1 MQEFAGETEGVPPA
15 PSEGTRLNALLHRWL
30 VEYNPMYL
38 LSAALVFGGL
48 TLVSYEV
55 STGDSV
61 WAHFGTPAIAELYA
75 FALIGGAAFLV
86 RLGHRRP
93 AAMLGLL
100 AVLFQGDLMLHVETC
115 SYLGLTGMVASGAWL
130 LLFFAKLYLLGRAL
144 ELRFSRSAV
153 LVAALGALGLAVLP
167 HVFRVVEPGTRSIL
181 VALWLFGLGTTAAWT
196 TRNVE
201 SAVGW
206 DVRGRRCVH
215 GAWALLAVLAL
226 GHALFWSSSYHF
238 GFGFGIAPAA
248 VPLVAARYARRES
261 LVWLSVS
268 LTVLAVMWIAP
279 HETWVVALMAAMTLF
294 LAATRA
300 RLEHR
305 TRIVEPRR
313 APPYRSYDPL
323 HSTSMVMVHDLRPN
337 ARPRLFVGT
346 ALALYLAVWSAGW
359 TGGALPEHHLWLD
372 ALVGVA
378 LLAASRRWHRPMLLA
393 PLVPVVVHLT
403 GQRGWVPEPTTALE
417 WGATCIGAGFVML
430 FSSLAAS
437 WWFGRTVAIA
447 DHAPPGDRPS
457 PLDPAGG
464 GLAPAQAMS
473 SGSE

>member
-1 MQEFAGETEGVPPA
+1 MQEFAGETDGIAPA
-15 PSEGTRLNALLHRWL
+15 SAEGTRLNALLHRWL

-48 TLVSYEV
+48 TLVTYEV
-55 STGDSV
+55 SAGDSV
-61 WAHFGTPAIAELYA
+61 WARLGAPAIAELYA

-86 RLGHRRP
+86 RLGRRRP

-115 SYLGLTGMVASGAWL
+115 SYLGLVGMAASAGWL

-153 LVAALGALGLAVLP
+153 LVAALGAFGLAALP
-167 HVFRVVEPGTRSIL
+167 HVFRVVEPGTRSVL
-181 VALWLFGLGTTAAWT
+181 VALWLFGLGTTAVWT

-215 GAWALLAVLAL
+215 GAWALLAVLAI
-226 GHALFWSSSYHF
+226 GHAAFWSWSYHF
-238 GFGFGIAPAA
+238 GFGLALAG

-261 LVWLSVS
+261 FVWLPVG
-268 LTVLAVMWIAP
+268 LTVLVVMWVAP

-294 LAATRA
+294 LTATRS
-300 RLEHR
+300 RLER
-305 TRIVEPRR
+305 TTRIATPRS
-313 APPYRSYDPL
+313 APPYRSYEPL
-323 HSTSMVMVHDLRPN
+323 HSTSVVVVHDLLPN

-359 TGGALPEHHLWLD
+359 TGGALPEHYLWLD
-372 ALVGVA
+372 ALLGVA
-378 LLAASRRWHRPMLLA
+378 LLAASRRWHRRLLLA
-393 PLVPVVVHLT
+393 PLLPVVVHLT
-403 GQRGWVPEPTTALE
+403 GQRGWIPEPTTALE

-447 DHAPPGDRPS
+447 NPAPPGDRPGR
-457 PLDPAGG
+457 LDPAGG
-464 GLAPAQAMS
+464 GLAAAQAMW